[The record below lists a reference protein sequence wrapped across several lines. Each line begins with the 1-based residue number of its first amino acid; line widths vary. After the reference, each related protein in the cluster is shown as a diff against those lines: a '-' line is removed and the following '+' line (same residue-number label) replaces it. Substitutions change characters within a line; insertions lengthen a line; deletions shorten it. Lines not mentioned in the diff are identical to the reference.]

1 MALTVSKKANL
12 LSSLSIMASYTVIF
26 AFALFLEFTAY
37 SSLALPKGIT
47 DQESTVQDRLISMPD
62 DGREEGTGLLSFRRY
77 PIIEGRLEDGT
88 KRIFILADTG
98 IKGSPGRE
106 TNLAFPKSFP
116 ALRGLDHSVDG
127 FSMRDDRR
135 SADDVIP
142 VGRRDVDILRCMIG
156 RVYRPCWQG

>member
-1 MALTVSKKANL
+1 
-12 LSSLSIMASYTVIF
+12 MASYTVIF